1 MKNNIIKS
9 IQAFDSGI
17 NLDNIEYSNNIIQV
31 TELISLYNLRLNIYN
46 DKNATYKD
54 IEFLKKK
61 IHAFNELDRLK
72 VSNIKMVNIYNY
84 IFYFDEKFLK
94 IYLVMDNL
102 KKEVKNL
109 W

>member
-17 NLDNIEYSNNIIQV
+17 NLDNIEYSNNVIKV
-31 TELISLYNLRLNIYN
+31 KELISLYNLRLNVYN
-46 DKNATYKD
+46 DKNITYKD

-61 IHAFNELDRLK
+61 IHAFSELDKLK

-84 IFYFDEKFLK
+84 IFYFDEEFLK